1 MPKEK
6 DLKRLVRARMQK
18 TGESYTAA
26 RLQLLKKDKHADS
39 TRDLATVAG
48 MSDASV
54 SKKTGRT
61 WAEWVRVLDAADAT
75 QKTHREIAEY
85 VSSLGTPS
93 WWTQMVTVGYERI
106 RGLRERGQQR
116 SGGYQI
122 TKSRTFKVS
131 VARLFA
137 AFTSTKLCSRWL
149 PKGVKLRSMTAN
161 KRIRLGWPDGTQA
174 VVGFVSKGAEKSI
187 AAVQHEKLADR
198 QAADAMKKGWGE
210 RFDTLGD
217 LLA

>member
-26 RLQLLKKDKHADS
+26 RLQLLKKNET
-39 TRDLATVAG
+39 TRRLATVAG

-54 SKKTGRT
+54 SNQTGRT
-61 WAEWVRVLDAADAT
+61 WAEWVRVLDAADAAK
-75 QKTHREIAEY
+75 KTHREIAAH

-122 TKSRTFKVS
+122 TKSRTFD
-131 VARLFA
+131 VAIGRLFS
-137 AFTSTKLCSRWL
+137 AFTSARLCRRWL
-149 PKGVKLRSMTAN
+149 PKGVTLRSMTAN
-161 KRIRLGWPDGTQA
+161 KRVRLGWADGTQV
-174 VVGFVSKGAEKSI
+174 VVGFVSKGAAKAV
-187 AAVQHEKLADR
+187 AAVQHEKLPDR
-198 QAADAMKKGWGE
+198 ASADAMKKAWSGYL
-210 RFDTLGD
+210 DTLGD

>member
-6 DLKRLVRARMQK
+6 HLKRLVRARMQK

-26 RLQLLKKDKHADS
+26 RLQLLKKNET
-39 TRDLATVAG
+39 TRRLATVAG

-54 SKKTGRT
+54 SNQTGRT
-61 WAEWVRVLDAADAT
+61 WAEWVRVLDAADAAK
-75 QKTHREIAEY
+75 KTHREIAAH

-122 TKSRTFKVS
+122 TKSRTFDVS
-131 VARLFA
+131 IGRLFA
-137 AFTSTKLCSRWL
+137 AFTSGRLCRRWL
-149 PKGVKLRSMTAN
+149 PKGVTLRSMTAN
-161 KRIRLGWPDGTQA
+161 KRVRLGWADGTQV
-174 VVGFVSKGAEKSI
+174 VVGFVSKGAAKAV
-187 AAVQHEKLADR
+187 AAVQHEKLPDR
-198 QAADAMKKGWGE
+198 ASADAMKKAWSGYL
-210 RFDTLGD
+210 DTLGD

>member
-1 MPKEK
+1 MPTQK
-6 DLKRLVRARMQK
+6 DLKRLVRTRMQK

-26 RLQLLKKDKHADS
+26 RRQLQKKNES
-39 TRDLATVAG
+39 TRNLAKVAG

-54 SKKTGRT
+54 HKQTGRT
-61 WAEWVRVLDAADAT
+61 WADWVRVLDAADAT
-75 QKTHREIAEY
+75 KNTHREIAQY

-93 WWTQMVTVGYERI
+93 LWTQMVTVGYERI

-116 SGGYQI
+116 SGGFQI
-122 TKSRTFKVS
+122 TKSRTFDVP

-137 AFTSTKLCSRWL
+137 AFTSGRLCSRWL
-149 PKGVKLRSMTAN
+149 PKGVTLQSMTAH
-161 KRIRLGWPDGTQA
+161 KRVRLGWPDGTQA
-174 VVGFVSKGAEKSI
+174 VVGFVPKGAGKSV
-187 AAVQHEKLADR
+187 AAVQHEKLPDR

-210 RFDTLGD
+210 RFDTLSD